1 MFNKLCSIFTII
13 FLISTTLS
21 SNAQTPPK
29 SNEDT
34 SNKVNRQSA
43 VIDQQG
49 DYFFI
54 ILDSE
59 PNRRYLDTELSKI
72 FRENGMRI
80 IVSGQKLPIPP
91 NVRMAGAPFKVTM
104 IEKDLGSDKQ
114 KTVPTTD
121 IVIEK
126 NPTVGKQKPLSM
138 KEKMR
143 ARKLKALEKN
153 NAPSTDKMI
162 EGKGTVKKKGEVFII
177 ETKETIY
184 VPNDLAKNYQ
194 KEGVTVIFSA
204 KKLPMP
210 PNVRMIGQP
219 IEIQKIK
226 AESKNK
232 QLKKSLNKDKSRMKI
247 R

>member
-1 MFNKLCSIFTII
+1 MFNKLFYILTII

-21 SNAQTPPK
+21 SNAQTPSK

-54 ILDSE
+54 ILDNE
-59 PNRRYLDTELSKI
+59 PNRRYLDTGLSKI
-72 FRENGMRI
+72 FRENGMKI

-104 IEKDLGSDKQ
+104 IEKDLGSSVL
-114 KTVPTTD
+114 KTVSPTD
-121 IVIEK
+121 KIIEK
-126 NPTVGKQKPLSM
+126 KPQISEKKTLSL
-138 KEKMR
+138 KKKMME
-143 ARKLKALEKN
+143 RKLKAAEKN
-153 NAPSTDKMI
+153 VPSTDNMI
-162 EGKGTVKKKGEVFII
+162 EDKGTVKKKGEVFII

-184 VPNDLAKNYQ
+184 VPKDLAKSYQ

-204 KKLPMP
+204 EKLPMP